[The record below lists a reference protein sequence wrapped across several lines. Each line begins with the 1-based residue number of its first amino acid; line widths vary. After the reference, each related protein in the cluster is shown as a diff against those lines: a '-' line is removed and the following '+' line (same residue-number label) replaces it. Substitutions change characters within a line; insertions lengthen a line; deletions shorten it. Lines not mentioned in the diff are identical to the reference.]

1 MAGESMDMKSKQP
14 YLLVA
19 FFVLFSWLIYQQLQT
34 LSLSSFIFSD
44 SLYLATMDTF
54 GWANYSSPINV
65 NFFPDYLFYQAS
77 SVLSADPF
85 VRVIYTG
92 LIQFA
97 CIALAVTLMTKPYA
111 AALYLSI
118 YVFTALDFAVSLS
131 SHTLL
136 ILQVIMTLYIP
147 ARFRF
152 LAVMAFSLSDPMFLL
167 IASAYLVARSLVQKN
182 SQYKQHVFLM
192 AVWALCF
199 VYGELNNYFNKVILM
214 LIAGALASWFVQL
227 AYAKF
232 KISVTLT
239 FSVEKVCGFLL
250 IATAVALAL
259 MEYPQWPIAPIR
271 ERYIIAILGS
281 GMVLLFQESAITLSK
296 LVLSLVC
303 TVIFSVSL
311 FLSAPAMVSKID
323 TEFARFDCLA
333 KALIARGI
341 DTVAVDYWVSKPL
354 FLRSPEPLKLMQFE
368 FFKAEPFL
376 WGSPYAWAHGDVKY
390 FIQRVGCTQESERT
404 HCTKEWLNTVAK
416 PQALLCESFELYE
429 TQQVQSFERITRKS
443 DAIQLNFK
451 RKVTDKLG
459 L

>member
-1 MAGESMDMKSKQP
+1 MHQRYSKQP
-14 YLLVA
+14 FLLVA
-19 FFVLFSWLIYQQLQT
+19 FFVLFSWLIYQQLQA

-44 SLYLATMDTF
+44 SLYLATMDKF
-54 GWANYSSPINV
+54 GWASYSSPINV

-77 SVLSADPF
+77 SGLSTDPF

-97 CIALAVTLMTKPYA
+97 LIAFAVTLVTKPYA
-111 AALYLSI
+111 AVLYLSI
-118 YVFTALDFAVSLS
+118 YIFTALDFAVSLS

-136 ILQVIMTLYIP
+136 ILQVIMTLYLP
-147 ARFRF
+147 ARFRY
-152 LAVMAFSLSDPMFLL
+152 LALIAFSLSDPMFLL
-167 IASAYLVARSLVQKN
+167 IGSAYLVARSLVQKN
-182 SQYKQHVFLM
+182 SQYKQHLFLIG
-192 AVWALCF
+192 VWALCF

-214 LIAGALASWFVQL
+214 LIAAALASWLVQL

-232 KISVTLT
+232 KIPITLR

-259 MEYPQWPIAPIR
+259 MEYPQWPIAPIL

-281 GMVLLFQESAITLSK
+281 GMVLLFQETAISISK

-303 TVIFSVSL
+303 TAIFSV
-311 FLSAPAMVSKID
+311 FLYLAAPAMVSKIE
-323 TEFARFDCLA
+323 TEFAKFDCLA

-354 FLRSPEPLKLMQFE
+354 FLRSPEPLKLIQFE

-376 WGSPYAWAHGDVKY
+376 WGSPYAWAQGDVTY
-390 FIQRVGCTQESERT
+390 FVQRVGCTKESERT
-404 HCTKEWLNTVAK
+404 HCTKDWLNTVAK
-416 PQALLCESFELYE
+416 PQALLCESFELYAAD
-429 TQQVQSFERITRKS
+429 QPQSFHDIAKKS
-443 DAIQLNFK
+443 DSIKKNFK
-451 RKVTDKLG
+451 RKVVDKLG
-459 L
+459 F

>member
-1 MAGESMDMKSKQP
+1 MTDESMDMKSKQAF
-14 YLLVA
+14 LLVA
-19 FFVLFSWLIYQQLQT
+19 FFVLFSWLIFQQLQD
-34 LSLSSFIFSD
+34 LSLSSFVFSD
-44 SLYLATMDTF
+44 SLYLATMDRF

-65 NFFPDYLFYQAS
+65 NYFPDYLFYQAS
-77 SVLSADPF
+77 SVLSVDPF

-92 LIQFA
+92 LVQFA
-97 CIALAVTLMTKPYA
+97 LIAFAVTLVTKPYA

-136 ILQVIMTLYIP
+136 ILQVIMTLYLP

-167 IASAYLVARSLVQKN
+167 IGSAYLVARSLVQKN

-214 LIAGALASWFVQL
+214 LIAGTLASWFVQL

-232 KISVTLT
+232 KIPITLT
-239 FSVEKVCGFLL
+239 FSAEKVCGFLL
-250 IATAVALAL
+250 LATALAL
-259 MEYPQWPIAPIR
+259 MEYPAWPIAPIR

-281 GMVLLFQESAITLSK
+281 GMVLLFQESVITFSK
-296 LVLSLVC
+296 LMLSLVC
-303 TVIFSVSL
+303 TAIFSVFL
-311 FLSAPAMVSKID
+311 YLSAPAMVSKID

-333 KALIARGI
+333 KELITRGI

-354 FLRSPEPLKLMQFE
+354 FLRSPEYLKLMQFE

-376 WGSPYAWAHGDVKY
+376 WGSPYAWAQGDVKY
-390 FIQRVGCTQESERT
+390 FIQRLGCTKESERT
-404 HCTKEWLNTVAK
+404 HCTKDWLNTVAK
-416 PQALLCESFELYE
+416 PQALLCQSFELYAAD
-429 TQQVQSFERITRKS
+429 QPQSFHDITQKS
-443 DAIQLNFK
+443 DSIQKNFK

>member
-1 MAGESMDMKSKQP
+1 MKSKQP
-14 YLLVA
+14 FLLVA

-44 SLYLATMDTF
+44 SLYLATMDKF
-54 GWANYSSPINV
+54 GWASYSSPINV
-65 NFFPDYLFYQAS
+65 NYFPDYLFYQAS
-77 SVLSADPF
+77 SVFSTDSF

-92 LIQFA
+92 LVQFA
-97 CIALAVTLMTKPYA
+97 LIAFAVTLVTKPYA

-118 YVFTALDFAVSLS
+118 YMFTALDFAVSLS

-136 ILQVIMTLYIP
+136 ILQVIMTLYLP

-167 IASAYLVARSLVQKN
+167 IGSAYLVARSLVQKN

-232 KISVTLT
+232 KIPITLT
-239 FSVEKVCGFLL
+239 FSAEKVCGFLL
-250 IATAVALAL
+250 LATALAL
-259 MEYPQWPIAPIR
+259 ALLEYPAWPIAPIR

-281 GMVLLFQESAITLSK
+281 GMVLLFQEPVISLGK
-296 LVLSLVC
+296 LLLALVC
-303 TVIFSVSL
+303 TSIFSVFL

-323 TEFARFDCLA
+323 TEFARIDCLA
-333 KALIARGI
+333 KELIARGF

-354 FLRSPEPLKLMQFE
+354 FLRSPEYLKLMQFE

-376 WGSPYAWAHGDVKY
+376 WGSPYAWAQGDVKY
-390 FIQRVGCTQESERT
+390 FIQRLGCTKESERT
-404 HCTKEWLNTVAK
+404 HCTKDWLNTVAK
-416 PQALLCESFELYE
+416 PQALLCESFELYAAD
-429 TQQVQSFERITRKS
+429 QPQSFHDISRKS
-443 DAIQLNFK
+443 DSIQKNFK

>member
-1 MAGESMDMKSKQP
+1 
-14 YLLVA
+14 
-19 FFVLFSWLIYQQLQT
+19 
-34 LSLSSFIFSD
+34 
-44 SLYLATMDTF
+44 
-54 GWANYSSPINV
+54 
-65 NFFPDYLFYQAS
+65 
-77 SVLSADPF
+77 
-85 VRVIYTG
+85 
-92 LIQFA
+92 
-97 CIALAVTLMTKPYA
+97 
-111 AALYLSI
+111 
-118 YVFTALDFAVSLS
+118 
-131 SHTLL
+131 
-136 ILQVIMTLYIP
+136 
-147 ARFRF
+147 
-152 LAVMAFSLSDPMFLL
+152 
-167 IASAYLVARSLVQKN
+167 
-182 SQYKQHVFLM
+182 M
-192 AVWALCF
+192 AVRALCF

-214 LIAGALASWFVQL
+214 LIAGAVASWFVQL

-232 KISVTLT
+232 KIPITLT
-239 FSVEKVCGFLL
+239 FSAEKVCGFLL
-250 IATAVALAL
+250 VATALAL
-259 MEYPQWPIAPIR
+259 AVMEYPAWPIAPIR

-303 TVIFSVSL
+303 TAIFSVSL